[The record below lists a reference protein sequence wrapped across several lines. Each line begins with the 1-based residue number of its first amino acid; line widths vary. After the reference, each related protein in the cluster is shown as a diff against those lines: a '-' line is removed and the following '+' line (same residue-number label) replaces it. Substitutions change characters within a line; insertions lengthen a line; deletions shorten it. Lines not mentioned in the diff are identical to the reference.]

1 MESDGVERTDIG
13 VHVVPMETSVETTNK
28 HTEDSNEDDIKDIP
42 LDKSLL
48 TEGILDSFA
57 IIELVEFIEVNWSIK
72 IEDDD
77 FTSEKMGSI
86 NKMVKLISE
95 KINT

>member
-1 MESDGVERTDIG
+1 MKIEDIKLELLNY
-13 VHVVPMETSVETTNK
+13 VFK
-28 HTEDSNEDDIKDIP
+28 QSNEEDIKDIP

-57 IIELVEFIEVNWSIK
+57 IIELVEFIELNWNIK

-86 NKMVKLISE
+86 NKMTKLITL
-95 KINT
+95 KIKI